1 MRHSFHAMID
11 MEYPSAA
18 SIEAFHSKIFSS
30 WPACCRSFPWR
41 ETRDRYSVMVSECML
56 QQTQAERVVPKYSA
70 WIERFPDAATLAH
83 ASLREV
89 LSLWSGLGYNSR
101 AQRLQLSAVQVMDKF
116 NGEVPSSPL
125 LLKTLPGI
133 GEYSCRSI
141 PAFAD
146 NLDVAAVD
154 TNIRRILITEFSL
167 PETLPPAKLQRLADA
182 VLPVGRSRDWHNA
195 LMDYGSRVVTGKS
208 SGIRPLSRQSAF
220 KGSRRWYRAQIV
232 RELINTPFMTVAELQ
247 DKYGECQW
255 GLDEI
260 IRDLVVE
267 GLVES
272 SAGSHDS
279 TGGRVLKISEG

>member
-1 MRHSFHAMID
+1 MIAID
-11 MEYPSAA
+11 YPSSV
-18 SIEAFHSKIFSS
+18 SIEAFHKKIFTS
-30 WPACCRSFPWR
+30 WSECRRSFPWR
-41 ETRDRYSVMVSECML
+41 ETVDRYSVMVSECML
-56 QQTQAERVVPKYSA
+56 QQTQAERVVPKYSE
-70 WIERFPDAATLAH
+70 WLERFPLPEALAE
-83 ASLREV
+83 APLREV

-101 AQRLQLSAVQVMDKF
+101 AQRLQLAAQQVMKRF
-116 NGEVPSSPL
+116 NGQVPSTPA

-154 TNIRRILITEFSL
+154 TNIRRILINEFSL
-167 PETLPPAKLQRLADA
+167 PETLPPAMLQTVADV

-195 LMDYGSRVVTGKS
+195 LMDYGSCVVTGRS

-220 KGSRRWYRAQIV
+220 KGSRRWYRARIV
-232 RELINTPFMTVAELQ
+232 RELLNTSFMTVAELK
-247 DKYGECQW
+247 DRYGECRW

-260 IRDLVVE
+260 ILDLVAE

-272 SAGSHDS
+272 TVSVHESIDD
-279 TGGRVLKISEG
+279 RILKIREG

>member
-1 MRHSFHAMID
+1 MDID
-11 MEYPSAA
+11 YPSSL
-18 SIEAFHSKIFSS
+18 SIEAFHRKIFSS
-30 WPACCRSFPWR
+30 WPACRRSFPWR
-41 ETRDRYSVMVSECML
+41 ETCDRYWVMVSECML
-56 QQTQAERVVPKYSA
+56 QQTQAERVVPKYCA
-70 WIERFPDAATLAH
+70 WIERFPNPGDLAE

-101 AQRLQLSAVQVMDKF
+101 AQRLQLAAVQVMDKF
-116 NGEVPSSPL
+116 NGEVPSSPS

-146 NLDVAAVD
+146 NFDVAAVD
-154 TNIRRILITEFSL
+154 TNIRRILISEFSL
-167 PETLPPAKLQRLADA
+167 PETLPPAALQRLAEA

-195 LMDYGSRVVTGKS
+195 LMDYGSMVVTGRS

-232 RELINTPFMTVAELQ
+232 RELLNTPVMTVAELE
-247 DKYGECQW
+247 DKYGECRW
-255 GLDEI
+255 GLDDI
-260 IRDLVVE
+260 IRNLVAE

-272 SAGSHDS
+272 FVSDHDS
-279 TGGRVLKISEG
+279 TGGMVLRIRER